1 MGFTY
6 AELSLFGRLRKV
18 ARCGPVSMFQQ
29 LLALWRDRCAPG
41 ACACFESRMGATQHI
56 TAASLDWMYFL

>member
-29 LLALWRDRCAPG
+29 LLALWRDRCAHVNLRLG
-41 ACACFESRMGATQHI
+41 RTLYLYSAVEGG
-56 TAASLDWMYFL
+56 L

>member
-29 LLALWRDRCAPG
+29 LLALWRDRYDYVTLHLGRTPD
-41 ACACFESRMGATQHI
+41 
-56 TAASLDWMYFL
+56 L